1 VIVKPGVEFSVTSVI
16 TWKFLQPSIRSNP
29 FPLDLPKQ
37 SSDTLLSPNPI
48 CVLLMAQLVRL
59 SSESQI
65 SPSGQI
71 RI

>member
-1 VIVKPGVEFSVTSVI
+1 MIVKHGVEFSVASAI

-29 FPLDLPKQ
+29 FLLDLPKQ
-37 SSDTLLSPNPI
+37 SSDASLSPNPI
-48 CVLLMAQLVRL
+48 CVLLMAELVRL
-59 SSESQI
+59 SSDFQI